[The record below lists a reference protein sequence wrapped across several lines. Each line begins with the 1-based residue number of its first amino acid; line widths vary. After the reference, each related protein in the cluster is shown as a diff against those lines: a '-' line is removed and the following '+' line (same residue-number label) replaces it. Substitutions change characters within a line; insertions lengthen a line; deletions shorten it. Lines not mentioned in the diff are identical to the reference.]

1 MNDKSEGKKD
11 VELALIRDLL
21 KKQNGMLGQFLIFS
35 NHLLYLQKSISLLD
49 LEEIKRVL
57 VEKLPHILSIRY
69 FTLFLFDK
77 KNNKLDLACHNRPDL
92 PKSMSIAVEDSPV
105 MRDALTHG
113 KYIVEANYQNS
124 KFFQGKRNS
133 LFQNN
138 FLVCAPLMVEN
149 EIVGILN
156 LNDNI
161 KGFFSVGE
169 LDFVINITEFLSLT
183 ISNALL
189 FEKAEDLSVTDGLT
203 GIKNRQYLENVFVS
217 EFSRSL
223 RYKSPLSAVIIDVDH
238 FKSVNDT
245 YGHQKGDQVLIEIGK
260 VLNVFCRAHDTIA
273 RYGGEEFVIVLPETN
288 IKGAFPIAERIR
300 NQVGILSFSSG
311 AEHWNVTISC
321 GVAEIDFKKMKSK
334 DDLLKAADQALYK
347 AKENGRN
354 QTIIG

>member
-1 MNDKSEGKKD
+1 MNDTNGAKKD
-11 VELALIRDLL
+11 IELATIRDLL
-21 KKQNGMLGQFLIFS
+21 KKQNGMLGQSLIFS
-35 NHLLYLQKSISLLD
+35 NHLLYLKKSVSLLD

-77 KNNKLDLACHNRPDL
+77 KSNKLDLACHNRPDL
-92 PKSMSIAVEDSPV
+92 PQSMSIAIDDSPV
-105 MRDALTHG
+105 MKEALDHG
-113 KYIVEANYQNS
+113 KYIVEGNYQNS

-138 FLVCAPLMVEN
+138 FLVCAPLMIEN

-189 FEKAEDLSVTDGLT
+189 FEKVEDLSVTDGLT
-203 GIKNRQYLENVFVS
+203 GIKNRQYLENIFAS

-223 RYKSPLSAVIIDVDH
+223 RYKSPLSAILIDVDH
-238 FKSVNDT
+238 FKSINDT

-260 VLNVFCRAHDTIA
+260 VLNVICRAHDTIA
-273 RYGGEEFVIVLPETN
+273 RYGGEEFVVVLPETN
-288 IKGAFPIAERIR
+288 AKGAFPIAERIR
-300 NQVGILSFSSG
+300 DQVQSLSFSNDTK
-311 AEHWNVTISC
+311 HWNVTISC
-321 GVAEIDFKKMKSK
+321 GIGEIDFEKMKSK
-334 DDLLKAADQALYK
+334 DDLLKIADLALYK
-347 AKENGRN
+347 AKESGRN
-354 QTIIG
+354 QTVIG